1 MCSWGP
7 LAFLIAREV
16 PVMTRFRGAVVLG
29 LLLYAILAVAVA
41 LTAPRPEQQPGPGD
55 QPYASTAQERD
66 KAFRWF
72 STLGFPDLKG
82 RKLVRVA
89 TGQWSRVNNAP
100 PRNSYAHGFLL
111 AEKGDTFTVFTLG
124 LATRTLK
131 KTPAGTPEHER
142 IGFEEAALARLAAD
156 RLRALRER
164 EGDRREYWHHF

>member
-1 MCSWGP
+1 
-7 LAFLIAREV
+7 
-16 PVMTRFRGAVVLG
+16 MTRFRGSVVLG
-29 LLLYAILAVAVA
+29 LPLYAALTVAVA
-41 LTAPRPEQQPGPGD
+41 LTAPRPEQPGPGD
-55 QPYASTAQERD
+55 KPYASTAQERD

-89 TGQWSRVNNAP
+89 TGQWSRVNDAP
-100 PRNSYAHGFLL
+100 PRNSCAHGFLL

-124 LATRTLK
+124 LASRTFK

-142 IGFEEAALARLAAD
+142 VGFDEAARARLAAD

-164 EGDRREYWHHF
+164 EDNRREYWHHFGAPLSERAAVFVLAWAC